1 MHESLGPIVQ
11 SNQFDEIFGTLI
23 NLQTVDDQGQEAI
36 VQVLMADET
45 SWDKPHTYTDEYG
58 QDVCPLTD
66 ITCQEIFLNAQQI
79 QEIDVETFK
88 AEI

>member
-1 MHESLGPIVQ
+1 MQQPMGPIVQ
-11 SNQFDEIFGTLI
+11 SSQFDEIMGTLI
-23 NLQTVDDQGQEAI
+23 NLQTVDAFGQEAN

-45 SWDKPHTYTDEYG
+45 SWDKPHTYTDQYG
-58 QDVCPLTD
+58 QEVCPLTD
-66 ITCQEIFLNAQQI
+66 ITCQEIFLNAQQV